1 MTQAERLLRVF
12 EGSGHAHGKTTVGR
26 IGRGGKAEAKSM
38 MIRGPMTVDMVQE
51 HINGGQGYGAV
62 PITAENMVKFGAM
75 DIDTYNLDLA
85 ALNKKIRD
93 AKLPMLLCRSK
104 SGGAHVYLFLDDW
117 YPASL
122 IREYLT
128 EISIALGFS
137 GCEIFPKQDEILS
150 ERGDL
155 GSFINMPY
163 HNADTTT
170 RYCFDENGEAMSLDE
185 FLDAVEAI
193 RCSPSAID
201 MSKIAGSRKW
211 FSDGYACLRYILRD
225 GPVSENRNLILFMV
239 GLYCKRK
246 WPDDWKM
253 QMESFN
259 GQIFT
264 TPLGAT
270 EVVNLQKSLEKK
282 DYGPTCDIEPFKS
295 HCDKLACRNCPFGVG
310 GDTESRATVGGLTV
324 ILTQPPY
331 YFMDVNGKRV
341 ELDSDALQNQQRWQK
356 KVLEQTH
363 FMPSTMK
370 QQDWTGIINGML
382 KEAVF
387 IEVPREL
394 TNEGRFE
401 ELLKQFCTG
410 SVQALEAAE
419 VNNGKPW
426 YNDGKIHF
434 KMDAL
439 ENFLRSRSFAEY
451 TPGKIQQE
459 LKRITGEESCHKKI
473 NYYKTD
479 GKRSSVRVWWVRE
492 YDEEPEP
499 HEIQDISSE
508 IPF

>member
-1 MTQAERLLRVF
+1 
-12 EGSGHAHGKTTVGR
+12 
-26 IGRGGKAEAKSM
+26 
-38 MIRGPMTVDMVQE
+38 
-51 HINGGQGYGAV
+51 
-62 PITAENMVKFGAM
+62 
-75 DIDTYNLDLA
+75 
-85 ALNKKIRD
+85 
-93 AKLPMLLCRSK
+93 
-104 SGGAHVYLFLDDW
+104 
-117 YPASL
+117 
-122 IREYLT
+122 
-128 EISIALGFS
+128 
-137 GCEIFPKQDEILS
+137 
-150 ERGDL
+150 
-155 GSFINMPY
+155 
-163 HNADTTT
+163 
-170 RYCFDENGEAMSLDE
+170 
-185 FLDAVEAI
+185 
-193 RCSPSAID
+193 
-201 MSKIAGSRKW
+201 
-211 FSDGYACLRYILRD
+211 
-225 GPVSENRNLILFMV
+225 
-239 GLYCKRK
+239 
-246 WPDDWKM
+246 
-253 QMESFN
+253 
-259 GQIFT
+259 
-264 TPLGAT
+264 
-270 EVVNLQKSLEKK
+270 
-282 DYGPTCDIEPFKS
+282 
-295 HCDKLACRNCPFGVG
+295 
-310 GDTESRATVGGLTV
+310 V

-439 ENFLRSRSFAEY
+439 ENFLRSRSFTEY

-459 LKRITGEESCHKKI
+459 LKRITGEESCHTKI

-479 GKRSSVRVWWVRE
+479 GKRSSVRVWWVKE

>member
-1 MTQAERLLRVF
+1 MTQAERMLRAF
-12 EGSGHAHGKTTVGR
+12 EGSDHAHGKTTVGR

-38 MIRGPMTVDMVQE
+38 MIRGPMTVEMVQE
-51 HINGGQGYGAV
+51 HIDGGQGYGAV
-62 PITAENMVKFGAM
+62 PITDQNMVRFGAL
-75 DIDTYNLDLA
+75 DIDTYNLDLK
-85 ALNKKIRD
+85 ALNQKIRD
-93 AKLPMLLCRSK
+93 ANLPMLMCRSK

-122 IREYLT
+122 IREYLA

-137 GCEIFPKQDEILS
+137 GCEIFPKQDEILA

-201 MSKIAGSRKW
+201 MSKLMGTREW
-211 FSDGYACLRYILRD
+211 FSDGYPCLRHILKD
-225 GPVSENRNLILFMV
+225 GPVSEYRNNTLFMAT
-239 GLYCKRK
+239 LYCKQK
-246 WPDDWKM
+246 WPDDWEAK
-253 QMESFN
+253 MESYN

-264 TPLGAT
+264 APLAAT
-270 EVVNLQKSLEKK
+270 EVVGLQKTHAKK
-282 DYGPTCDIEPFKS
+282 DYGPLCDQEPFKS
-295 HCDKLACRNCPFGVG
+295 HCDKAACRACQYGIGSDSENK
-310 GDTESRATVGGLTV
+310 ATVGGLTV

-341 ELDSDALQNQQRWQK
+341 ELDPDALQNQQKWQR
-356 KVLEQTH
+356 KVMEQIH
-363 FMPSTMK
+363 FMPSTIK
-370 QQDWTGIINGML
+370 QPDWTGLVNGML

-401 ELLKQFCTG
+401 DLLKQFCTG
-410 SVQALEAAE
+410 SVQALEPAE
-419 VNNGKPW
+419 VMNGKPW
-426 YNDGKIHF
+426 HNNGKIHF

-439 ENFLRSRSFAEY
+439 EGFLRSRSFTEY
-451 TPGKIQQE
+451 TPAKIQQE
-459 LKRITGEESCHKKI
+459 LKRITGEEECHGKI
-473 NYYKTD
+473 NYYKAD
-479 GKRSSVRVWWVRE
+479 GSRAQVRVWWIKE
-492 YDEEPEP
+492 YDDEPEAY
-499 HEIQDISSE
+499 EIQDVQNDV
-508 IPF
+508 PF